1 MRACRV
7 FGVVLDQ
14 VKKNGAYIA
23 LMKKHHELYDS
34 FDIPSDLSPYLEA
47 GEVKTEE
54 AADVK
59 TESDQET
66 KIAAAPRRSSRTKA
80 KKEESD

>member
-14 VKKNGAYIA
+14 VKKNGTYIA

-34 FDIPSDLSPYLEA
+34 FEIPSDLSPYLED

-54 AADVK
+54 DDVK
-59 TESDQET
+59 AESEQEAEM
-66 KIAAAPRRSSRTKA
+66 AATPRRSSRTKA